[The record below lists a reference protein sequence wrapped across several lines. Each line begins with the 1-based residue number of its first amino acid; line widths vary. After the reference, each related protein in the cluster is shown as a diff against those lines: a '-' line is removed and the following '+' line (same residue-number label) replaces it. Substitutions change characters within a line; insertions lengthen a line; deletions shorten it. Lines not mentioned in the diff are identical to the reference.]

1 MSRIIGID
9 LGTTNSVVAV
19 MDSGMNLVVA
29 DPSGERITPSV
40 VFFPT
45 DGEPLVG
52 IPANRQRAME
62 SDRTVYSAKR
72 FMGKRGHEIPTEDM
86 VVTYPVTGSG
96 EGPVVFPIDGRS
108 LSPEDVA
115 AEILKKLRS
124 DAAAFLGEEVTRAVI
139 TVPAYFNDAQRN
151 ATKRAGE
158 LAGLTVERIIN
169 EPTAAAL
176 AYGLGQELD
185 AHIAVYDFGGGTF
198 DISILEVKEGVFK
211 VLSTCGNTRLG
222 GDDID
227 ARVVAHLE
235 DQIRHAGHDDLL
247 GSPQVTARLREAAE
261 EAKKVLSD
269 ETETEIKL
277 PFLGPDF
284 SFAYT
289 LDRMTLDSLMH
300 EIVEQTRR
308 PCIQALGDARIE
320 PEQLEAVLLV
330 GGSTRIPM
338 VRALV
343 ESVFKQKPD
352 TSINPDEAVAVGA
365 ATQAAI
371 LEGHHD
377 ELLLLDVTPLSLGI
391 ETYGG
396 LMNVIIPRNTTI
408 PTKAGEAFTT
418 AVDNQRSVSIRVL
431 QGEREMANDN
441 WELGKFLLEGIDP
454 APAGVPRVGVQF
466 TIDADG
472 ILHVLARDQ
481 LTGHEKTVRMKSTVD
496 MPDEQVNEMVK
507 ESIRRAQ
514 DDMAKRALVEAQV
527 KAKNLIQAVAAGM
540 THFQDQL
547 TPAEREHI
555 NGAVA
560 ALQKEVSDETSARAI
575 NEAYKSVDEATTRL
589 AALMYEEAV
598 RQGAVAQEGR
608 SATG

>member
-19 MDSGMNLVVA
+19 MDSGMTLVVA
-29 DPSGERITPSV
+29 DASGQRITPSV
-40 VFFPT
+40 VFFPVE
-45 DGEPLVG
+45 GPPLVG
-52 IPANRQRAME
+52 TPANRQRALE
-62 SDRTVYSAKR
+62 SQHTVYSAKR
-72 FMGKRGHEIPTEDM
+72 FMGKRGHEIAQEEM
-86 VVTYPVTGSG
+86 VVTYPVEGHG
-96 EGPVVFPIDGRS
+96 DGPVTFPIDGRII
-108 LSPEDVA
+108 SPEDVA
-115 AEILKKLRS
+115 AEILKKLRQ
-124 DAAAFLGEEVTRAVI
+124 DAEAFLGEAVTRAVI

-176 AYGLGQELD
+176 AYGLGQELNTR
-185 AHIAVYDFGGGTF
+185 IAVYDFGGGTF

-227 ARVVAHLE
+227 ACVVAHLAI
-235 DQIRHAGHDDLL
+235 QIREAGRGELL
-247 GSPQVTARLREAAE
+247 NQPQVTARLREAAE
-261 EAKKVLSD
+261 AAKQALSTA
-269 ETETEIKL
+269 TETEISL

-284 SFAYT
+284 SFTHNLSRTT
-289 LDRMTLDSLMH
+289 LEALMRGV
-300 EIVEQTRR
+300 VEQTRR
-308 PCIQALGDARIE
+308 PCIQALGDARVD
-320 PEQLEAVLLV
+320 PTDLGAVLLV

-343 ESVFKQKPD
+343 ESIFGQNPD

-377 ELLLLDVTPLSLGI
+377 DLLLLDVTPLSLGI

-408 PTKAGEAFTT
+408 PTKAGESFTT

-441 WELGKFLLEGIDP
+441 WELGKFLLEGVDP
-454 APAGVPRVGVQF
+454 AAAGVPRIGVQF

-481 LTGHEKTVRMKSTVD
+481 LTGREKTVRMKSTVD
-496 MPDEQVNEMVK
+496 LPEEKVDEMVK

-514 DDMAKRALVEAQV
+514 EDMVRRALVEAQV
-527 KAKNLIQAVAAGM
+527 KAKNLIQAVEAGM
-540 THFQDQL
+540 MQFGDRL
-547 TPAEREHI
+547 TPDERDQI
-555 NGAVA
+555 SASVN
-560 ALQKEVSDETSARAI
+560 ALKGEVSNETSPRAI
-575 NEAYKSVDEATTRL
+575 NDAYKSVDEATTRL
-589 AALMYEEAV
+589 AGLMYEEAI
-598 RQGAVAQEGR
+598 RQRA
-608 SATG
+608 ATPHGDNTSQ

>member
-19 MDSGMNLVVA
+19 MDSGMNLVIA
-29 DPSGERITPSV
+29 DAAGERITPSV
-40 VFFPT
+40 VFFPMEG
-45 DGEPLVG
+45 DPLVG
-52 IPANRQRAME
+52 SPANRQRALDP
-62 SDRTVYSAKR
+62 DRTVYSTKR
-72 FMGKRGHEIPTEDM
+72 FMGKRGHEIPAEDM
-86 VVTYPVTGSG
+86 VVTYPVTGDG
-96 EGPVVFPIDGRS
+96 EGPVVFAIGGRAIA
-108 LSPEDVA
+108 PEEVA
-115 AEILKKLRS
+115 AEVLKKLRG

-185 AHIAVYDFGGGTF
+185 AHIAIYDFGGGTF
-198 DISILEVKEGVFK
+198 DVSILEVKEGVFK

-235 DQIRHAGHDDLL
+235 REIQKSGHGDLL
-247 GSPQVTARLREAAE
+247 DRPQVTARLRDAAE
-261 EAKKVLSD
+261 EAKKALSNK
-269 ETETEIKL
+269 TEAEVEL

-284 SFAYT
+284 SFSHT
-289 LDRMTLDSLMH
+289 LHRATLEELMRDV
-300 EIVEQTRR
+300 VEQTRR
-308 PCIQALGDARIE
+308 PCIQALGDARLE
-320 PEQLEAVLLV
+320 PEQLDAVLLV

-343 ESVFKQKPD
+343 ESVFRQTPD

-377 ELLLLDVTPLSLGI
+377 QLLLLDVTPLSLGI

-408 PTKAGEAFTT
+408 PTKAGESFTT

-454 APAGVPRVGVQF
+454 AAAGVPRIGVQF

-481 LTGHEKTVRMKSTVD
+481 LTGHEKIVRMKSTVEIPED
-496 MPDEQVNEMVK
+496 QVDEMVQ
-507 ESIRRAQ
+507 ESIHRAQ
-514 DDMAKRALVEAQV
+514 EDMAKRALVEAQV

-540 THFQDQL
+540 AQFQDEL
-547 TPAEREHI
+547 TPAERQRI
-555 NGAVA
+555 DVAVTT
-560 ALQKEVSDETSARAI
+560 LKQEVSNETSARAI
-575 NEAYKSVDEATTRL
+575 NEAYKAVDEATSRL
-589 AALMYEEAV
+589 AGLMYEEAV
-598 RQGAVAQEGR
+598 RRGAAAQSRDTAAG
-608 SATG
+608 

>member
-19 MDSGMNLVVA
+19 MDSGMTLVVA
-29 DPSGERITPSV
+29 DTSGERITPSV
-40 VFFPT
+40 VLFPK

-52 IPANRQRAME
+52 TPANRQRALE
-62 SDRTVYSAKR
+62 SDRTIYSAKR
-72 FMGKRGHEIPTEDM
+72 FMGKRGYEIAAEDM
-86 VVTYPVTGSG
+86 VVTYPVTGKG
-96 EGPVVFPIDGRS
+96 EGPVVFPIDGRVIC
-108 LSPEDVA
+108 PEDVA
-115 AEILKKLRS
+115 AEVLKKLRD
-124 DAAAFLGEEVTRAVI
+124 DAAAFLGQDVTRAVI

-198 DISILEVKEGVFK
+198 DISILEVREGVFK

-227 ARVVAHLE
+227 ARIVAHLE
-235 DQIRHAGHDDLL
+235 RQIRQAGHGDSL
-247 GSPQVTARLREAAE
+247 GRPHVTARLRDAAE
-261 EAKKVLSD
+261 AAKKVLSD

-284 SFAYT
+284 SFSYT
-289 LDRMTLDSLMH
+289 LDRPTLEALMRDV
-300 EIVEQTRR
+300 VEQTRR
-308 PCIQALGDARIE
+308 PCIQALGDARLE
-320 PEQLEAVLLV
+320 PEQLAAVLLV

-343 ESVFKQKPD
+343 ESIFQRTPD
-352 TSINPDEAVAVGA
+352 SSINPDEAVAVGA

-371 LEGHHD
+371 LEGHHN

-408 PTKAGEAFTT
+408 PTKAGESFTT

-431 QGEREMANDN
+431 QGEREMAHDN

-481 LTGHEKTVRMKSTVD
+481 LTGHEQTVRMKSTVD
-496 MPDEQVNEMVK
+496 MPEEQVNEMVQ

-514 DDMAKRALVEAQV
+514 EDMAKRSLVEAQV

-540 THFQDQL
+540 AQLQDRL
-547 TPAEREHI
+547 TPAERERV
-555 NGAVA
+555 NDTVA
-560 ALQKEVSDETSARAI
+560 ALQREVSNETSARTI
-575 NEAYKSVDEATTRL
+575 NEAYQAVDEATTRL
-589 AALMYEEAV
+589 AGLMYEEAV
-598 RQGAVAQEGR
+598 RQGAAAQQGD
-608 SATG
+608 STTS

>member
-19 MDSGMNLVVA
+19 MDSGMNLVIA
-29 DPSGERITPSV
+29 NASGERITPSV
-40 VFFPT
+40 VFFPQ

-52 IPANRQRAME
+52 TPANRQRALE
-62 SDRTVYSAKR
+62 SDRTIYSAKR
-72 FMGKRGHEIPTEDM
+72 FMGKRGSEIAAEDM
-86 VVTYPVTGSG
+86 VVTYPVTGDGDS
-96 EGPVVFPIDGRS
+96 PVVFPIDGRAVT
-108 LSPEDVA
+108 PEDVA
-115 AEILKKLRS
+115 AEVLKKLRA
-124 DAAAFLGEEVTRAVI
+124 DAASFLGEDVTRAVI

-158 LAGLTVERIIN
+158 LAGLSVERIIN

-176 AYGLGQELD
+176 AYGLGQEMD
-185 AHIAVYDFGGGTF
+185 THIAVYDFGGGTF
-198 DISILEVKEGVFK
+198 DISILEVKAGVFK

-227 ARVVAHLE
+227 ARVVDHLE
-235 DQIRHAGHDDLL
+235 QQIHQEGHGDVL
-247 GSPQVTARLREAAE
+247 GRPQVTARLRDAAE

-269 ETETEIKL
+269 QTEAEIKL
-277 PFLGPDF
+277 PFLGPEF
-284 SFAYT
+284 SLSYI
-289 LDRMTLDSLMH
+289 LDRATLEALMRDV
-300 EIVEQTRR
+300 VEQTRR
-308 PCIQALGDARIE
+308 PCIQALGDARVA
-320 PEQLEAVLLV
+320 PEQLGAVLLV

-338 VRALV
+338 VHDLV
-343 ESVFKQKPD
+343 ESVFKRTPD

-408 PTKAGEAFTT
+408 PTKAGESFTT

-454 APAGVPRVGVQF
+454 AAAGVPRVGVQF

-496 MPDEQVNEMVK
+496 MPEEKVDEMVQ

-514 DDMAKRALVEAQV
+514 EDMTKRTMVEAQV
-527 KAKNLIQAVAAGM
+527 KAKNLIQAVVAGM
-540 THFQDQL
+540 AQFQDQL
-547 TPAEREHI
+547 TPAERQRVED
-555 NGAVA
+555 AVA
-560 ALQKEVSDETSARAI
+560 ALQKEVSNETSARAI
-575 NEAYKSVDEATTRL
+575 NDAYKAVDEATTRL
-589 AALMYEEAV
+589 AELLYEEAV
-598 RQGAVAQEGR
+598 RQGAAAQQGD
-608 SATG
+608 SATR